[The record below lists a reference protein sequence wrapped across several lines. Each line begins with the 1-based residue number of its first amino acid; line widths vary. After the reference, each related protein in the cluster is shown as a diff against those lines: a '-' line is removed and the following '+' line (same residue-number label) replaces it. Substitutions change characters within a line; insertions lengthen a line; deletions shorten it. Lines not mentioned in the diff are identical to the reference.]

1 MVLTK
6 RPGTHITVHAGR
18 RYYSARPTSP
28 DPTNFQTTDHS
39 AFGRSGRQ
47 KLVTSFLVGANARY
61 HSRSPFLISA
71 FQLFPCGFTEPTL
84 GTAPGI
90 GTVQPAHG
98 QIGRASCR

>member
-6 RPGTHITVHAGR
+6 RPGIHITVQAGR
-18 RYYSARPTSP
+18 RYYSARPASP

-61 HSRSPFLISA
+61 HSRSPFQISV
-71 FQLFPCGFTEPTL
+71 FSFFPMASPSRHLRLVGDRRERRTHSRR
-84 GTAPGI
+84 AKYR
-90 GTVQPAHG
+90 HG
-98 QIGRASCR
+98 